1 VTAPPP
7 RISGLKDLLAR
18 LDQALDKGANDLRR
32 CAEVKECLE
41 GACLGGG
48 GWLPPRYLA
57 SNPERY
63 ARHLVH
69 RDPRGRYSVV
79 AMVWGPGQGTPL
91 HDHSGTWCV
100 ECVYQGRIE
109 VVSFSRRA
117 NVDSELGVMDFAEES
132 RAVAG
137 VGEAGALIPPFEFH
151 TIANAG
157 TGVATTVH
165 VYGGEIKQCRIY
177 EPAKGGGYL
186 PRIIE
191 LCYTT

>member
-1 VTAPPP
+1 MAPPP
-7 RISGLKDLLAR
+7 KIHSLNDLLAR
-18 LDQALDKGANDLRR
+18 LDQALDRGANDLSR
-32 CAEVKECLE
+32 CAEVKGCLE
-41 GACLGGG
+41 SACLAGDS
-48 GWLPPRYLA
+48 WLPQHYLTP
-57 SNPERY
+57 NPDRY

-79 AMVWGPGQGTPL
+79 AMVWGSGQGTPL

-100 ECVYQGRIE
+100 ECVYRGRIE
-109 VVSFSRRA
+109 VVSYSRRA
-117 NVDSELGVMDFAEES
+117 NVDSELGVLDFAEES

-137 VGEAGALIPPFEFH
+137 VGEAGALIPPFEYH

-157 TGVATTVH
+157 SAPATTLH

-177 EPAKGGGYL
+177 EPAAGGGYL
-186 PRIIE
+186 PRVIE